1 MQKIPANISQSN
13 DKSYK
18 EMARFCS
25 VQCKKKKKNQSLKDS
40 LIIKSFHKIEMY
52 LTLKSVVI
60 ELLSFCPFAVRNN
73 LNLI

>member
-1 MQKIPANISQSN
+1 MTKATKRWQGFALFN
-13 DKSYK
+13 
-18 EMARFCS
+18 A
-25 VQCKKKKKNQSLKDS
+25 KKKKKNQSLKDS

-60 ELLSFCPFAVRNN
+60 ELLSFCLFAVRNN